1 MQNAEAVSVTVPARP
16 DAPRIVVVE
25 DEAMIAMMIEDMLE
39 DLGCVVAGSFG
50 DLTSAMAWISTHADG
65 DFDGA
70 LLDVNLAGQT
80 AFPLADLLHA
90 KGKPF
95 GFVTSYTAVPQAR
108 TYQAKVLNKPVDS
121 RDLAALVQSFAH

>member
-1 MQNAEAVSVTVPARP
+1 VDAAPDARP
-16 DAPRIVVVE
+16 DRPRIVVVE

-39 DLGCVVAGSFG
+39 DMGCVVAGSFG
-50 DLTSAMAWISTHADG
+50 DLGSAMAWISTHGDG

-70 LLDVNLAGQT
+70 VLDVNLAGQT
-80 AFPLADLLHA
+80 AFPIADLLYA

-108 TYQAKVLNKPVDS
+108 SYQAQVLNKPVDS
-121 RDLAALVQSFAH
+121 RDLQALVRSFRH